1 MLVHNPSANEAS
13 GSFFPNSC
21 LWLSLLDAN
30 CSLSVQGL
38 GSPRYHLQS
47 MRVLVDAYTGPGD
60 LRMGIPRSNQE
71 KIMETFEL
79 CCSPVLGRGVNK
91 AGSNETDVSNSVL
104 K

>member
-1 MLVHNPSANEAS
+1 MLVHNPANEAS

-38 GSPRYHLQS
+38 GSPGYHLQRK
-47 MRVLVDAYTGPGD
+47 RVLVDAYTGSGD
-60 LRMGIPRSNQE
+60 LRMVIPGLSQE

-79 CCSPVLGRGVNK
+79 CCSPWLGRGANK
-91 AGSNETDVSNSVL
+91 AGSNETDISNSAL
-104 K
+104 Q